1 MEYKL
6 NFDSFREGLKEGRLL
21 GLKCKKCT
29 GYNAPPR
36 KVCSNCGSE
45 DMDVVTLSGKGTI
58 QTFTVIYVAP
68 EGFESPFVVAMVELE
83 EGPWLMGN
91 IEGIDPVKVNM
102 DIIGRQVAIG
112 YKDVP
117 ADMISAG
124 ERIALNFRLID

>member
-6 NFDSFREGLKEGRLL
+6 NFDSFREGLKEGKLL
-21 GLKCKKCT
+21 GLKCQKCA
-29 GYNAPPR
+29 GYTAPPQ
-36 KVCSNCGSE
+36 KVCAQCGSE

-58 QTFTVIYVAP
+58 QTFTVIHVAP
-68 EGFESPFVVAMVELE
+68 EGFESPFVVAMAELE

-91 IEGIDPVKVNM
+91 VEGIDPEKVNM
-102 DIIGRQVAIG
+102 DIIGRRVTIG

-124 ERIALNFRLID
+124 ERIALTFKLVG